1 MGFDE
6 ALRMLEHGIEVTRSA
21 WAGTGLVLGHSPKI
35 NGASELCFYMRTA
48 KGAEIQTTLAT
59 VDILAK
65 DWAVL
70 KRK

>member
-6 ALRMLEHGIEVTRSA
+6 ALRMLEHGIEVTRRSR
-21 WAGTGLVLGHSPKI
+21 AGTGIVLGRAPKI
-35 NGASELCFYMRTA
+35 NGASDLCFYMRTA

-65 DWAVL
+65 DWTVL
-70 KRK
+70 KRT